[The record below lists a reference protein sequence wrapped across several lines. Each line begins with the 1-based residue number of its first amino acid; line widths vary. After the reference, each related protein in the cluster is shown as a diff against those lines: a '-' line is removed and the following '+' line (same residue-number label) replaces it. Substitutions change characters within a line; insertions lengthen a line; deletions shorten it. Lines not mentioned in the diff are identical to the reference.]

1 MTGTHSSAGRSSV
14 TVRGT
19 RRRLR
24 IWMLFLLSFTVWA
37 GFTFYDQMN
46 KLDSK
51 LAQMG
56 QLELK
61 LADTLATNE
70 AYKQEIVRLNDP
82 EYIEQIL
89 RKDHL
94 MTKEGEVLYI
104 ETK

>member
-1 MTGTHSSAGRSSV
+1 MTGTQPSAGRSSV
-14 TVRGT
+14 SVRGT

-24 IWMLFLLSFTVWA
+24 IWMVFLLGFTTWA
-37 GFTFYDQMN
+37 GVTFYDQMN

-51 LAQMG
+51 LAKMEE
-56 QLELK
+56 LEIK
-61 LADTLATNE
+61 LADTRAVNE

>member
-1 MTGTHSSAGRSSV
+1 MTGTQTSADRSSV
-14 TVRGT
+14 SVRGT

-24 IWMLFLLSFTVWA
+24 IWMLFLLGFSAWA
-37 GFTFYDQMN
+37 GFTFYDQVH

-51 LAQMG
+51 MARMEE
-56 QLELK
+56 LELK
-61 LADTLATNE
+61 LADTRAIND